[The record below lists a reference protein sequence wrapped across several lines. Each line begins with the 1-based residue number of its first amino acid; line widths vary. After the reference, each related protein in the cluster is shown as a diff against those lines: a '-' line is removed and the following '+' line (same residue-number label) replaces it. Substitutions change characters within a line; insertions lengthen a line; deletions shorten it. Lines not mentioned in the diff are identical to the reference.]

1 MVKEVA
7 TDEKTG
13 GKRETRKR
21 KRKRRR

>member
-13 GKRETRKR
+13 GKGETRKR